1 MKGAI
6 MPSKGDL
13 VRIVDSD
20 FTREWIVERPVSRNS
35 IGETCHVMDV
45 KASFTSG
52 SKDNLLYGT
61 RFGWWP
67 IQCLEK
73 VVLSDVEKVKSLGQS
88 LHGICG
94 ALDEQKVLLASLL
107 QTWVNSANAT
117 TLIQAMSHIDEA
129 IRICEA
135 KHGEIAKAMV
145 VRASMGEDREKV

>member
-1 MKGAI
+1 

-13 VRIVDSD
+13 VRIVDNS
-20 FTREWIVERPVSRNS
+20 FTRKWIVERPVTRNS

-45 KASFTSG
+45 KSDEG
-52 SKDNLLYGT
+52 EELYGT

-73 VVLSDVEKVKSLGQS
+73 VVFSDVEKTKSLGLS
-88 LHGICG
+88 LHGVCG
-94 ALDEQKVLLASLL
+94 ALDEQKGLLASIL

-145 VRASMGEDREKV
+145 VRASIGEDREKVE